1 MANGIMLR
9 YSLVVAFS
17 RPVSS
22 QSQSWIR
29 DRGHS
34 HGNGHSRSLLQPQPR
49 NTRSLLHGRARGY
62 GSQAAPQEGARHPIG
77 ALSSY
82 ELFAISKL
90 PRY

>member
-1 MANGIMLR
+1 MIMANGIMLR
-9 YSLVVAFS
+9 YSLVVAFT

-34 HGNGHSRSLLQPQPR
+34 HGNGHS
-49 NTRSLLHGRARGY
+49 RSLLHGRARGY